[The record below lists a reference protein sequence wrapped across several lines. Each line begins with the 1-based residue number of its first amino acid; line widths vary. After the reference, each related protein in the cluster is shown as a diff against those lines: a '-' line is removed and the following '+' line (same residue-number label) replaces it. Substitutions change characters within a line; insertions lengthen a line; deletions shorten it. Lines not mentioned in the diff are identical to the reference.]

1 MATRKKNVVSTVNKG
16 GRPAMNEEERA
27 EKVLKISTL
36 DYADLDALR
45 DREGFDNVPTFTRWI
60 IRKYIRENQ

>member
-1 MATRKKNVVSTVNKG
+1 METRKKNVVSTVSKG

-36 DYADLDALR
+36 DYVGLEELKGVA
-45 DREGFDNVPTFTRWI
+45 GFDNVATFARWI